1 MPNMF
6 ENVDNNFAHVVCRRL
21 KILVHFSLKLGNFTF
36 SRNKVWKYPDLNLY
50 LFRVFSRS
58 VWSRF
63 WHISDNRR
71 SLCTMDPRIF
81 VLVIKF
87 YRNIEHLHFGISILN
102 YLFFLFRLFLLGR
115 FVFSICRDWDEDESE
130 KALEQVEIE
139 CSYQFRH
146 RIIKKENI
154 FSLFKFDIRRK
165 YRKPLHHHED
175 FSIHMIPFIF

>member
-1 MPNMF
+1 M
-6 ENVDNNFAHVVCRRL
+6 EVGVVSD
-21 KILVHFSLKLGNFTF
+21 ISLTIEGL
-36 SRNKVWKYPDLNLY
+36 
-50 LFRVFSRS
+50 S
-58 VWSRF
+58 VQW
-63 WHISDNRR
+63 
-71 SLCTMDPRIF
+71 TPPRIF

-154 FSLFKFDIRRK
+154 FSLFKFDILANIK
-165 YRKPLHHHED
+165 TTSSP
-175 FSIHMIPFIF
+175 